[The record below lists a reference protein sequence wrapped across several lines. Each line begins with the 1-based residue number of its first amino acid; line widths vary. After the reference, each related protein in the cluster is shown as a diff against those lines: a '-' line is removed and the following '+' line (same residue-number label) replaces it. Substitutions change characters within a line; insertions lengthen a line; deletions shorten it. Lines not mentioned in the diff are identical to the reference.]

1 MVFSGDLSGISL
13 PDVFQNLAGNRATG
27 TLHVRWDKGER
38 FVQFF
43 EGTVTA
49 WAPGPDHPV
58 ALLDHVAERGYT
70 DPDAMAKVL
79 GRARRRKRPARLLL
93 NEGLIDAAGL
103 QEAFAE
109 IVAEGIYELISLHSA
124 KFSFDSGEARKDL
137 FDRDMLSA
145 NLQLEVGPVLLE
157 GARRA
162 DDMQRI
168 RNVIGSEQDLF
179 VCDGM
184 AVEHAPDDD
193 SAAVASVLDGFTDV
207 AGVARLTQMSRFR
220 VSCALMTLV
229 EQGLARPAT
238 AEEIAALAEQ
248 ALADNHRDDAIRLL
262 GQALVRLPREG
273 ALRRRLAETLAAAG
287 RKRESAG
294 EMAVLAFQLSE
305 EERFEE
311 SLEHYDRAIALDPAD
326 VLLHQRR
333 CAVLG
338 RLGNKEALRDGVL
351 QWVRHLES
359 LGLAERACD
368 VLKDH
373 VDSGPLRHDS
383 LLLLRLA
390 ELSKTNGNVA
400 GAAARYV
407 QIADLHGSND
417 PKLEVQ
423 CLRAALSA
431 QPDDSVLRRRLHDL
445 QSGRAQQRMRR
456 RRIVTTLG
464 SAAAIATVILW
475 AAALELSSSKRLA
488 EILRDRPADH
498 LGMTTLPGLR
508 QLAEAHPWLPSPQ
521 LAKVIAGE
529 EAMRL
534 VRKADELRLSGSIQ
548 YAVTALQ
555 MALPSLPERVASQAR
570 QRLEQ
575 LESEEPLFRML
586 ARVELRGRDDGEASQ
601 ALMRATDAMH
611 FEFHRDMLPRVRCDA
626 ARSSMLIALQQLD
639 DPRAA
644 AAIAQALLMTRDE
657 NIGRLA
663 VQLLAR
669 AAQQQPNETADALQ
683 TLLLQGRRHS
693 ESRERTE
700 QIHRILAAPGSV
712 AMPQTTPAAPPKDQ

>member
-38 FVQFF
+38 FVQFS
-43 EGTVTA
+43 EGGVTA
-49 WAPGPDHPV
+49 WAPGPDHTI

-70 DPDAMAKVL
+70 DPEAMAKVL
-79 GRARRRKRPARLLL
+79 GKARRRKRPARLLL
-93 NEGLIDAAGL
+93 SEGLIDAPSL
-103 QEAFAE
+103 QDAFAE
-109 IVAEGIYELISLHSA
+109 IVAEGVYELVSLHTA
-124 KFSFDSGEARKDL
+124 QFSFAADDTRKDI

-145 NLQLEVGPVLLE
+145 NLQLEVGPIILE

-162 DDMQRI
+162 DEMQRI

-179 VCDGM
+179 VCDPM
-184 AVEHAPDDD
+184 AVDRAPDDD
-193 SAAVASVLDGFTDV
+193 SATVASVLDGFTDV
-207 AGVARLTQMSRFR
+207 AGVARLTQMSRFA

-238 AEEIAALAEQ
+238 GEEIAAMAEQ
-248 ALADNHRDDAIRLL
+248 ALADNHREDAIRLL

-273 ALRRRLAETLAAAG
+273 VLRRRLAETLAAAG

-294 EMAVLAFQLSE
+294 EMAVLAFQLTE

-311 SLEHYDRAIALDPAD
+311 ALEHYDRAITLDPAD
-326 VLLHQRR
+326 VLLHQRK
-333 CAVLG
+333 CAVLAK
-338 RLGNKEALRDGVL
+338 LSNKEALRDGVL

-368 VLKDH
+368 VLTEH
-373 VDSGPLRHDS
+373 VDNGPLRHDN

-390 ELSKTNGNVA
+390 ELSKTNGNVTT
-400 GAAARYV
+400 AAARYV
-407 QIADLHGSND
+407 QIADLHGGDD

-423 CLRAALSA
+423 CLRAALAA
-431 QPDDSVLRRRLHDL
+431 QPDDSSVRRRLHDL
-445 QSGRAQQRMRR
+445 ESGRTLQRVRR
-456 RRIVTTLG
+456 RRIVTLLG

-475 AAALELSSSKRLA
+475 AATLELSASKRLA
-488 EILRDRPADH
+488 EIMRDRPADT
-498 LGMTTLPGLR
+498 LGMTTLPALR
-508 QLAEAHPWLPSPQ
+508 ELAQEHSWLPSPQ
-521 LAKVIAGE
+521 LAQVIAGE

-534 VRKADELRLSGSIQ
+534 VRKAAELRLAGSVP
-548 YAVTALQ
+548 YAITALEA
-555 MALPSLPERVASQAR
+555 ALPSLPERVATQAR
-570 QRLEQ
+570 QMVERLTI
-575 LESEEPLFRML
+575 EEPLFRML

-601 ALMRATDAMH
+601 ALMRATDPAH

-644 AAIAQALLMTRDE
+644 AAIAEAWLVTRDD
-657 NIGRLA
+657 NVARLA
-663 VQLLAR
+663 AQLLAR
-669 AAQQQPNETADALQ
+669 AAMQLPEATNEAIEP
-683 TLLLQGRRHS
+683 LLVRGRRHS
-693 ESRERTE
+693 ESRARTE
-700 QIHRILAAPGSV
+700 QLHQLLAAPEKLL
-712 AMPQTTPAAPPKDQ
+712 TPATRPASPPKDR